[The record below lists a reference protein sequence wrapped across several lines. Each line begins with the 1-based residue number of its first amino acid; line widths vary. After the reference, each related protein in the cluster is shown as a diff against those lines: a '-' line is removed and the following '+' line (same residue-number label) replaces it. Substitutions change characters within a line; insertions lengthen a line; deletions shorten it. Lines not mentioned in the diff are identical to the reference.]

1 MPDPVIASVG
11 ASPLGRTDL
20 PGRDLFS
27 VALAEAFDELPDPA
41 EIVEAVYVGNQSETY
56 EHQIMQGTL
65 LAEWAGLRHVPAERV
80 EGCAAAGA
88 LALRHAV
95 KDVRN
100 GEHEAVLACGVEKMT
115 SAGTSGA
122 TDALSAAFDR
132 AIEQRSGI
140 TAPSQ
145 YALLGQRYLHETDAT
160 ERDLAE
166 IAVKNHAN
174 AARNPR
180 AQFPKEIDVETVMES
195 DPVAPPL
202 KLFDCAPVGDG
213 AATVLV
219 TTAELA
225 ADLDQPQVRVAG
237 SGASANNI
245 AVAERDMTDIAGA
258 RNAAETAYEEAGI
271 DAAAVDI
278 AEVHDAFTVCEALL
292 AEAAGFAP
300 KGAGYQSYRPPAE
313 RADGWTD
320 VQLSPSGGLKAR
332 GHPIGA
338 TGLLQ
343 ALEAYE
349 QLTGAAG
356 DRAVE
361 GAETALLLNE
371 GGVADAVTV
380 GHVLTTAEAQ

>member
-1 MPDPVIASVG
+1 MPEPVIASVG

-41 EIVEAVYVGNQSETY
+41 DLVEAVYVGNQSESY
-56 EHQIMQGTL
+56 EHQIMHGTL

-100 GEHEAVLACGVEKMT
+100 GEHDAVLACGVEKMT
-115 SAGTSGA
+115 AGGTSGA

-132 AIEQRSGI
+132 AIEQRSGV

-145 YALLGQRYLHETDAT
+145 YALLGQRYLHETEAT

-174 AARNPR
+174 AAHNPR
-180 AQFPKEIDVETVMES
+180 AQFPKEIDVETVLES

-213 AATVLV
+213 AAAVLV
-219 TTAELA
+219 TSAELA
-225 ADLDQPQVRVAG
+225 ADLDRPQVRVAG

-258 RNAAETAYEEAGI
+258 RVATETAYEEAGI
-271 DAAAVDI
+271 DAEAVDI

-300 KGAGYQSYRPPAE
+300 KGTGYQSYQAPAE

-371 GGVADAVTV
+371 GGVGDAVTV
-380 GHVLTTAEAQ
+380 SHVLTTAEAQ